1 MLNASCS
8 KGVVL
13 LSSGPA
19 VEDIGA
25 HLLDARYLIV
35 PERKSASLPAALLD
49 EYVGTY
55 ANPLQRITYVIT
67 RKDGRLDA
75 RIVGQTAAGIYS
87 SRWPDHFYYKVVS
100 AYIEFVRDSGRV
112 VGLILTQ
119 GDHVPVYRL
128 DAAGKP
134 MASSLEPAYP
144 AALALDTTTLHE
156 YTGTYAMDGA
166 QDIVTL
172 KNGHLFVQLSGQ
184 EPYEVYPSAKDEFY
198 YKIVDAQLSFHRDT
212 AGNVSGLT
220 PHQDGND
227 IDAHRLRTSGPP

>member
-1 MLNASCS
+1 
-8 KGVVL
+8 
-13 LSSGPA
+13 
-19 VEDIGA
+19 
-25 HLLDARYLIV
+25 
-35 PERKSASLPAALLD
+35 
-49 EYVGTY
+49 
-55 ANPLQRITYVIT
+55 
-67 RKDGRLDA
+67 
-75 RIVGQTAAGIYS
+75 
-87 SRWPDHFYYKVVS
+87 
-100 AYIEFVRDSGRV
+100 
-112 VGLILTQ
+112 
-119 GDHVPVYRL
+119 
-128 DAAGKP
+128 

-172 KNGHLFVQLSGQ
+172 KNGHFFVQLSGQ

-220 PHQDGND
+220 LHQDGND